1 MIYLKIYLILE
12 CQNSRPR
19 TFTSKCN
26 GIEKSTL
33 PHYLHMSMCESMSY
47 SACFCV
53 CMSVFMCASDCMFAS
68 V

>member
-33 PHYLHMSMCESMSY
+33 PHYLHMSMCEY
-47 SACFCV
+47 V
-53 CMSVFMCASDCMFAS
+53 SVFVCLCLCVRVIACLLVCKMPLG
-68 V
+68 